1 MDKVINIFGDSIT
14 AGACDGEMGGWADRL
29 KIYFENDEA
38 AEFHEVYNLGIGG
51 DTTDGLL
58 KRFANENE
66 ARNPDVILIA
76 IGINDSKYIN
86 LKDNPLVPL
95 ERFGSNLAEI
105 IRQAKRFTEKIAFIG
120 LTKVD
125 ESRTMPTLP
134 ETDKYFDN
142 ENITLYNS
150 KLREICAEN
159 NLLFVEMLDLL
170 EVGDLVD
177 GVHPDSQGHEMM
189 FQQIKDALLANEII

>member
-14 AGACDGEMGGWADRL
+14 AGYCDSEMGGWVDRL
-29 KIYFENDEA
+29 KVYFENDEA
-38 AEFHEVYNLGIGG
+38 AEFYEVYNLGIGG

-76 IGINDSKYIN
+76 IGINDSKYIDS
-86 LKDNPLVPL
+86 KDNPLVPL
-95 ERFGSNLAEI
+95 DRFESNLKEI
-105 IRQAKRFTEKIAFIG
+105 IRQAKDFTEKIVFIG

-142 ENITLYNS
+142 ENISIYNS
-150 KLREICAEN
+150 KLRKICAEN

-170 EVGDLVD
+170 EVGDLED

-189 FQQIKDALLANEII
+189 LQQIKDALLTSEII